1 MHPPRSVLLAV
12 AAIGLAGGAPA
23 AHAQFA
29 NVFVPEPGM
38 LDAMCARLP
47 LLCLAQASQDKAQK
61 KSEIGPAAAAAAKA
75 DVGNGAARGSS
86 RALAQRAEH

>member
-1 MHPPRSVLLAV
+1 
-12 AAIGLAGGAPA
+12 
-23 AHAQFA
+23 
-29 NVFVPEPGM
+29 M

-61 KSEIGPAAAAAAKA
+61 KSEIASAAAPAAKT
-75 DVGNGAARGSS
+75 DLGDGAARRSS